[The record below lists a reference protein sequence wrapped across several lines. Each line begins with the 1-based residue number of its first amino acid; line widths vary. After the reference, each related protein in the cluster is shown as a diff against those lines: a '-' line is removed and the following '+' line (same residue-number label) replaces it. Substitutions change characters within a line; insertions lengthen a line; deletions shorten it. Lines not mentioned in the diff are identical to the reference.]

1 MRVVPKACA
10 HLMTTCAPLFT
21 TRVWYHV
28 QVLLVGAILAPG
40 KRPIT
45 AV

>member
-1 MRVVPKACA
+1 MLVVPKALA
-10 HLMTTCAPLFT
+10 PLMTTCAPLVT
-21 TRVWYHV
+21 TRGWYPG

-40 KRPIT
+40 TRPIT